1 MKAMREAE
9 YGHLFLLNCQ
19 DVPLP
24 QLLPQTA
31 SLFVEVPAKM
41 PLRNRCLLPP
51 PPPPSSVG
59 AVSMEHAVIIDD
71 LTDAV
76 EIAEH
81 LQFAA
86 GTDCEGFPVHTSPRK
101 NRFKCFFPSVESLDD
116 DTPRGT
122 YSVRADVEMD
132 ENACE
137 MLLGHLETSSSDMSP
152 LRRPR
157 WCRAQPDDID
167 GVSEP
172 DDDEI
177 STFSAPP
184 PAVCDQAEV
193 TRVTEGTSES
203 GFDDDQDNDQS
214 GTNLTSAVV
223 VAENAA
229 APLAFNVQ
237 PFDNGMHRA
246 SGGRWHSAEDNR
258 TLVDAQLRSSLD
270 KIFEDEQFWA
280 EISCEIGT
288 GHLELRSSM
297 DWLQKCSS
305 SVLAQSQRSSQMEK
319 TELLDEVS
327 SQDTNSLDG
336 LFENKQLLEEI
347 PSEISHQDPKLQ
359 SCMRWVSSNM
369 IGSGKTEF
377 SL

>member
-1 MKAMREAE
+1 MGTLLLRPHQL
-9 YGHLFLLNCQ
+9 GLFFLLALAPTCSAQ
-19 DVPLP
+19 FGGGGYTP
-24 QLLPQTA
+24 
-31 SLFVEVPAKM
+31 PA
-41 PLRNRCLLPP
+41 PACPN
-51 PPPPSSVG
+51 
-59 AVSMEHAVIIDD
+59 
-71 LTDAV
+71 
-76 EIAEH
+76 
-81 LQFAA
+81 
-86 GTDCEGFPVHTSPRK
+86 
-101 NRFKCFFPSVESLDD
+101 FKCPSGMKPAGNSDHQLWSYGCKDSGINFLSMGNFDPNNPLGGMKQGKDVDKCCVEKDICRQ
-116 DTPRGT
+116 TCGT
-122 YSVRADVEMD
+122 TAFQCHNEYWACTKKTCKGDQ
-132 ENACE
+132 NCE
-137 MLLGHLETSSSDMSP
+137 MSVMVGSF
-152 LRRPR
+152 
-157 WCRAQPDDID
+157 Q
-167 GVSEP
+167 SEP

-177 STFSAPP
+177 STCSAPP
-184 PAVCDQAEV
+184 PAICDQAEV

-203 GFDDDQDNDQS
+203 GFDDDHDNDQS

-223 VAENAA
+223 VAETAA

-305 SVLAQSQRSSQMEK
+305 SVLAQSQRISKMDK
-319 TELLDEVS
+319 TELLEEVS
-327 SQDTNSLDG
+327 SQDTHALDG
-336 LFENKQLLEEI
+336 LLENKQLWEEI

-359 SCMRWVSSNM
+359 SCMRWVSSKM
-369 IGSGKTEF
+369 IGSGNTEF